1 MGGVNIAN
9 YSIDVDGVTWTASWD
24 DKGRISYKGVDKDG
38 KEFLTPPQSVVNAAK
53 EYGASQGNGDQP
65 FSNNPKE
72 EELNTETLADDTVK
86 DDFSEKGTN
95 PYSKALSDMLGKYPD
110 VGWVG
115 FDPKTGNVTAKDRKG
130 NEIKLSDKDVEI
142 ARGYFATRQGLKDV
156 IQELKDVAQ
165 ELKEDVKGLIN
176 LPIRA
181 VKDIYK
187 GSKLLAQG
195 KFRELK
201 DRVALRVHDNLIE
214 LGVLPR
220 NAEER
225 IKNANKRIEERLGI
239 KNRESNPNF
248 LSRAYG
254 GAIRNV
260 AADIKRLSG
269 RTGVRAV
276 AIAQSGGD
284 QRGKGG
290 YSK

>member
-9 YSIDVDGVTWTASWD
+9 YSIDVDGVKWTASWD
-24 DKGRISYKGVDKDG
+24 DKGCISYKGVDKDG
-38 KEFLTPPQSVVNAAK
+38 KEVLTPPQSVVNAAK

-72 EELNTETLADDTVK
+72 EELKAETLASDTVK
-86 DDFSEKGTN
+86 DDFSEKGTD
-95 PYSKALSDMLGKYPD
+95 PHSKALSDMLGKYPN
-110 VGWVG
+110 VGVVG

-130 NEIKLSDKDVEI
+130 NEVKLSDKDVEI
-142 ARGYFATRQGLKDV
+142 VRVLVAR
-156 IQELKDVAQ
+156 QELKDVMQ
-165 ELKEDVKGLIN
+165 GMKEDVKELIN

-201 DRVALRVHDNLIE
+201 DRVALRVHDNLVE

-220 NAEER
+220 DVEER
-225 IKNANKRIEERLGI
+225 IKSADERIEERLGI

-248 LSRAYG
+248 LSMTYG
-254 GAIRNV
+254 RAIRNV
-260 AADIKRLSG
+260 ATNIKRLSG